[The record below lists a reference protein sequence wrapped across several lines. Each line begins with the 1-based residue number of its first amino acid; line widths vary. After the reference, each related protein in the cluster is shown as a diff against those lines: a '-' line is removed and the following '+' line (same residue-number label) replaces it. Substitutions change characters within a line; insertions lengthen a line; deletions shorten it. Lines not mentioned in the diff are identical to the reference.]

1 MSQNIWNTTR
11 ICYLNILLVHTG
23 RVPVYSMAVSDK
35 ARAVRYTFMAD
46 QPVTNEIQAKE
57 ILREF
62 EKKKKE
68 RKNIAIDE

>member
-1 MSQNIWNTTR
+1 M
-11 ICYLNILLVHTG
+11 LVHTG